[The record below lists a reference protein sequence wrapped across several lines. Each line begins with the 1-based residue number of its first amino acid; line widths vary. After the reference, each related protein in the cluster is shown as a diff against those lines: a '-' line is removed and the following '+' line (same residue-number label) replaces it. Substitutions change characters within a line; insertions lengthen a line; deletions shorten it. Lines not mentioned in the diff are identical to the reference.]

1 MSKKKFYYSVP
12 FNEAMIA
19 SLRHT
24 GSEHEISAAKPFA
37 FWQTFSLGL
46 MAGGATLGLWH
57 YPILALNI
65 IGGFITLIFTIITL
79 LKCVILVTDFFR
91 PNKAYQA
98 KTLIAD
104 EDLPI
109 YSVLIPLYREENI
122 IMSLL
127 ERIDAIDYPRDKL
140 DVIILLE
147 ADDEGTV
154 RAMITE
160 LLRRKRPE
168 IRVLIIPDTHPR
180 TKPKAMNVALPYIE
194 GQYFVIYDAEDRP
207 DTMQLRKVVAA
218 FYELPADVAAIQARL
233 TFFNHDRNLLTRMF
247 TIEYDIWFHHF
258 LPGLVR
264 LGLPVPLAGTSTHM
278 RTSDIQA
285 IGGWD
290 AHNVTEDCD
299 LGMRL
304 ARGSMHTV
312 IIDSDTLEEATISPY
327 AWIKQR
333 TRWIKGYMQTQA
345 VHTSRFF
352 HDMSAFGVYKFVG
365 MCVVV
370 GGQVLSALLHP
381 IAIGLFFYQICAD
394 YFALDALFHPKTK
407 PLIIFLLICGIFLPV
422 LQALLV
428 YIRLKKRKS
437 LTKFSILHPFYW
449 FLAAIA
455 SYRALWQL
463 VTSPSYWEKTTHGID
478 IDHKEE

>member
-1 MSKKKFYYSVP
+1 MSFD
-12 FNEAMIA
+12 EAMIA

-24 GSEHEISAAKPFA
+24 GTEHEISAAKPFA

-57 YPILALNI
+57 YPIIALNI
-65 IGGFITLIFTIITL
+65 IGTVITFILTIITI
-79 LKCVILVTDFFR
+79 LKCVILVSDFFK
-91 PNKAYQA
+91 PIKSYQT

-122 IMSLL
+122 IFSLL

-168 IRVLIIPDTHPR
+168 IRLLIIPDTYPR
-180 TKPKAMNVALPYIE
+180 TKPKAMNVALPYMQ

-207 DTMQLRKVVAA
+207 DKMQLRKVVTA
-218 FYELPADVAAIQARL
+218 FQELPADVGAIQARL
-233 TFFNHDRNLLTRMF
+233 TFFNYNRNLLTRMF

-304 ARGSMHTV
+304 ARGNMHTV
-312 IIDSDTLEEATISPY
+312 IVDSDTFEEATIAYY

-352 HDMSAFGVYKFVG
+352 HDISAFGIYKFLG

-381 IAIGLFFYQICAD
+381 IAIGLFLYQICAD
-394 YFALDALFHPKTK
+394 YFLFDALFHPKTK
-407 PLIIFLLICGIFLPV
+407 PLIMFLLISGTFLPV
-422 LQALLV
+422 LQAILV
-428 YIRLKKRKS
+428 YTRLQKRVF
-437 LTKFSILHPFYW
+437 LIKFSVFHLFYW

-478 IDHKEE
+478 TEHKED